1 MNDAPKQL
9 KQQGMYKNLSY
20 SKGSTNTPLKE
31 VTIGRNLL
39 VTVEKFPSNMALI
52 DVQKNER
59 LTYLEFWNLTSIV
72 AKSLLKLGLKKGD
85 RIGICC
91 PNRFE
96 WTVIQYA
103 SSRIGVIL
111 VNLNP
116 AYQIRELHYVINH
129 AQIKVIFTIEQFKKS
144 NYKTMLQRI
153 APLCSTLE
161 KCIYIDAEWNE
172 FLKNGASIA
181 IEELEKIEQSVHHLE
196 AINIQYTSGTTGT
209 PKGVT
214 LTHHNIL
221 NNGFFIGQRL
231 NYTENDRV
239 CIPVPLFHCFG
250 MVIGNL
256 ACTSHGAT
264 MILTG
269 ESFDPITTLSTV
281 ETEKATSLYGVPTM
295 FISELQQL
303 NEKQYDFS
311 SLRTGVMA
319 GSPCP
324 EEIMKQVK
332 EKMNLSE
339 ITVCYGMTETS
350 PVSTQTKI
358 GVPLI
363 KQVGTVGTVQD
374 HLEIKVVD
382 KETGEILALNQEGEI
397 CTKGYAVMQGYW
409 ENSSATN
416 EVIDEEGWMH
426 TGDLGFMD
434 EDGYL
439 IVSGRM
445 KDLIIRGGENISPRE
460 VEEFLYT
467 HPAIEDVQ
475 VIGVPNFVFGEVV
488 MAWIKMKTGCEAN
501 EEEMKAFCKGK
512 IAHFKIPHYWKFVTE
527 YPMTVSGKVRKVE
540 MKEISIKELGL

>member
-1 MNDAPKQL
+1 MPKH
-9 KQQGMYKNLSY
+9 LSY
-20 SKGSTNTPLKE
+20 IKGSTITALKE
-31 VTIGRNLL
+31 ETIGENLWS
-39 VTVEKFPSNMALI
+39 TVQQFPTNTAII
-52 DVQKNER
+52 DLQQNTR
-59 LTYLEFWNLTSIV
+59 ISYLDFWNLTSKL
-72 AKSLLKLGLKKGD
+72 AKSILSFGLKKGD

-96 WTVIQYA
+96 WTIIQYA
-103 SSRIGVIL
+103 SSRIGIVL

-116 AYQIRELHYVINH
+116 AYQVRELHYVINH
-129 AQIKVIFTIEQFKKS
+129 ANIKLLFTVEQFKKS

-153 APLCSTLE
+153 SPLCNSME
-161 KCIYIDAEWNE
+161 KCIYIDQEW
-172 FLKNGASIA
+172 
-181 IEELEKIEQSVHHLE
+181 ELFLE
-196 AINIQYTSGTTGT
+196 AGVDITDEQLNDFENSTHYLEPINIQYTSGTTGT

-221 NNGFFIGQRL
+221 NNGFFIGRRL
-231 NYTENDRV
+231 NYSEKDRV

-264 MILTG
+264 MILPG
-269 ESFDPITTLSTV
+269 DSFDPAATLEAV
-281 ETEKATSLYGVPTM
+281 EQEKATSLYGVPTM
-295 FISELQQL
+295 FISELQHL
-303 NEKQYDFS
+303 NHHQYDLN

-332 EKMNLSE
+332 DKMHLSE

-350 PVSTQTKI
+350 PVSTQTQI
-358 GVPLI
+358 GAPLN
-363 KQVGTVGTVQD
+363 KQVSTVGTIQD
-374 HLEIKVVD
+374 HLEVKVID
-382 KETGEILALNQEGEI
+382 KQTGEIVELLQEGEI
-397 CTKGYAVMQGYW
+397 CTRGYSVMQGYW
-409 ENSSATN
+409 NNEDATK

-426 TGDLGFMD
+426 TGDLGFID
-434 EDGYL
+434 EEGYL
-439 IVSGRM
+439 TVSGRM

-488 MAWIKMKTGCEAN
+488 MAWIKLKEGSVVTEQDL
-501 EEEMKAFCKGK
+501 KSYCKGK
-512 IAHFKIPHYWKFVTE
+512 IAHFKIPHYWKFVTNF
-527 YPMTVSGKVRKVE
+527 PMTVSGKIRKVE

>member
-1 MNDAPKQL
+1 MPKH
-9 KQQGMYKNLSY
+9 LSY
-20 SKGSTNTPLKE
+20 IKGNTITALKE
-31 VTIGRNLL
+31 ETIGENLWS
-39 VTVEKFPSNMALI
+39 TVQQFPANTAII
-52 DVQKNER
+52 DLQQNTR
-59 LTYLEFWNLTSIV
+59 ISYLDFWNLTSKL
-72 AKSLLKLGLKKGD
+72 AKSILSFGLKKGD

-96 WTVIQYA
+96 WTIIQYA
-103 SSRIGVIL
+103 SSRIGIVL

-116 AYQIRELHYVINH
+116 AYQVRELHYVINH
-129 AQIKVIFTIEQFKKS
+129 ANIKLLFTVEQFKKS

-153 APLCSTLE
+153 SPLCNSME
-161 KCIYIDAEWNE
+161 KCIYIDQEW
-172 FLKNGASIA
+172 
-181 IEELEKIEQSVHHLE
+181 ELFLE
-196 AINIQYTSGTTGT
+196 AGVDITDEQLNDFENSTHYLEPINIQYTSGTTGT

-231 NYTENDRV
+231 NYTANDRV

-269 ESFDPITTLSTV
+269 ESFDAQETLNAV
-281 ETEKATSLYGVPTM
+281 QQEKATSLYGVPTM

-303 NEKQYDFS
+303 NNHTFDLS

-332 EKMNLSE
+332 EKMNLHE
-339 ITVCYGMTETS
+339 MTVCYGMTETS

-358 GVPLI
+358 GVPLS

-382 KETGEILALNQEGEI
+382 RETGEIVGINEEGEI
-397 CTKGYAVMQGYW
+397 CTKGYAVMAGYW
-409 ENSSATN
+409 KNQAATD
-416 EVIDEEGWMH
+416 EVIDAEGWMH
-426 TGDLGFMD
+426 TGDLGYID
-434 EDGYL
+434 ADGYL
-439 IVSGRM
+439 VVSGRL

-460 VEEFLYT
+460 IEEFLYT

-488 MAWIKMKTGCEAN
+488 MAWVKRKADATVTEEDLKT
-501 EEEMKAFCKGK
+501 FCQGK
-512 IAHFKIPHYWKFVTE
+512 IAHFKVPQYWKFVSE
-527 YPMTVSGKVRKVE
+527 FPMTVSGKVRKVE
-540 MKEISIKELGL
+540 MRALSIKELGL